1 MDKVN
6 SKLPFLAGMDKF
18 TLPCSLS
25 LEQASSQ
32 ATAEFKATILRDIG
46 TEYESFIDM
55 TGGMGVD
62 TMFLSPL
69 FKKAIYIEQN
79 AELCSIATS
88 NFKAMGIENIEVVC
102 ADSTQYISDIEHA
115 SVIYADPA
123 RRSHSGG
130 KLVSISDCEPNLL
143 PFLDVILPKC
153 GILMVKLSPML
164 DITIA
169 EKELKGVTDLY
180 VVSVQ
185 GECKELLAI
194 CSKDSVG
201 SISIHC
207 VNLPE
212 TTEFTFTKE
221 EEQNAAAP
229 LSMPLKYLYEP
240 NASILKAGA
249 FKVLCSRFGVNKLH
263 TSSHLYTSEHLIT
276 GFPGRT
282 FEIEDIRKVHKE
294 YFKDIEKANIT
305 TRNFPTSVAELRKKL
320 GIKEGGDIYMFATT
334 LINSEKRMLICKK
347 STI

>member
-1 MDKVN
+1 
-6 SKLPFLAGMDKF
+6 MDKF

-62 TMFLSPL
+62 TMFISRH
-69 FKKAIYIEQN
+69 FKRAIYIERN
-79 AELCSIATS
+79 KELCASAEA
-88 NFKAMGIENIEVVC
+88 NFKVMGIDNIDIVN
-102 ADSTQYISDIEHA
+102 ADSTQYISNIEYA
-115 SVIYADPA
+115 SLIYADPA

-130 KLVSISDCEPNLL
+130 KLVSISECEPNLL

-164 DITIA
+164 DISVAIW
-169 EKELKGVTDLY
+169 ELKGLTDLY

-194 CSKDSVG
+194 CRKESVG
-201 SISIHC
+201 SVSIHC
-207 VNLPE
+207 VNIPDKA
-212 TTEFTFTKE
+212 EFRFTQE
-221 EEQNAAAP
+221 DERLATAP

-249 FKVLCSRFGVNKLH
+249 FKVLCGRFGVSKLH
-263 TSSHLYTSEHLIT
+263 TSSHLYTSEHLVT

-294 YFKDIEKANIT
+294 HFKYIEKANIA
-305 TRNFPTSVAELRKKL
+305 TRNFPTSVAEIRKKL

-334 LINSEKRMLICKK
+334 LMNGDKRMIICKK
-347 STI
+347 V

>member
-1 MDKVN
+1 
-6 SKLPFLAGMDKF
+6 MDKF

-62 TMFLSPL
+62 TMFISRH
-69 FKKAIYIEQN
+69 FKRAIYIEHN
-79 AELCSIATS
+79 KELCATAES
-88 NFKAMGIENIEVVC
+88 NFKAMGIDNIDVVN
-102 ADSTQYISDIEHA
+102 ADSTQYISKIEYT

-130 KLVSISDCEPNLL
+130 KLVSISDCEPNILTL
-143 PFLDVILPKC
+143 LDVILPKC

-164 DITIA
+164 DITVAIR
-169 EKELKGVTDLY
+169 ELKGLTDLY
-180 VVSVQ
+180 AVSVQ

-201 SISIHC
+201 GANIHC
-207 VNLPE
+207 VNLPDK
-212 TTEFTFTKE
+212 TEFTFTQE

-249 FKVLCSRFGVNKLH
+249 FKVLCNRFGVSKLH

-282 FEIEDIRKVHKE
+282 FEIQDIRKVHKE
-294 YFKDIEKANIT
+294 HFKDIEKANIT
-305 TRNFPTSVAELRKKL
+305 TRNFPTSTTEIRKKL

-347 STI
+347 STT